1 MGNFLF
7 SPLIHK
13 NNWDIQFV
21 KHRFDVN
28 TSTFPQRLLPN
39 QMLGQLRGDWRA
51 KKYIWLLLRSIYIRK
66 KGSTSTVT
74 LTLRVFIFALLSY
87 SSRCRNRW
95 SGFKW
100 SDKNSLFKMGIRE
113 NLKLCAITWSVTFK
127 YSVSYDDICTYSK
140 VQISNGT
147 IWIWCFSKPALFPT
161 YMFKQRIAC
170 YCYKWQVFE
179 ALIFLWYH
187 FSIRANPFHR
197 FCPFDFSWILGYM

>member
-140 VQISNGT
+140 VQIVMVPFEYDASRNPHY
-147 IWIWCFSKPALFPT
+147 F
-161 YMFKQRIAC
+161 QRICSSNKLHVTA
-170 YCYKWQVFE
+170 
-179 ALIFLWYH
+179 INDRFL
-187 FSIRANPFHR
+187 RP
-197 FCPFDFSWILGYM
+197 